1 MNWKHLLFLA
11 IIASWIGC
19 GDDPINTPYPDLT
32 REYFPLKV
40 GSSITYQVDSI
51 VFDDAPGGNKL
62 DTTSFQ
68 LKEEIAAKEF
78 TENGDSV
85 FIIHR
90 FKRGDE
96 NQSWVLTDVWTAN
109 TTGIEAL
116 RTEEN
121 LKFRKLSF
129 PLKYGKRWKSTAYIN
144 PETSIL
150 VGTEPLKKVYEDW
163 EAQVLSFDKAGTVGN
178 FTFGDST
185 VMTLDQ
191 TNMDDGTM
199 KRYVHEIYVRDIG
212 MVARVDSI
220 LDSRC
225 IDLGYFEPCLGK
237 PWIEHADKG
246 YILSQVM
253 IAYQ

>member
-11 IIASWIGC
+11 FIACWIGC

-68 LKEEIAAKEF
+68 LKEEIAEKEL
-78 TENGDSV
+78 TEDGDSL

-90 FKRGDE
+90 YKRADDT
-96 NQSWVLTDVWTAN
+96 QSWVLADVWTAN
-109 TTGIEAL
+109 TTGTEAL

-144 PETSIL
+144 PETLIL
-150 VGTEPLKKVYEDW
+150 VGTEHIEAYEEW
-163 EAQVLSFDKAGTVGN
+163 EAEVLSFDKAGTVGN
-178 FTFGDST
+178 FAFADST

-199 KRYVHEIYVRDIG
+199 KRYVHETYVRNIG

-225 IDLGYFEPCLGK
+225 LTIGDFGPCLGK
-237 PWIEHADKG
+237 PWVEHADKG